1 MKKTINI
8 ILGSIIIGL
17 SYTIFFIPNNLIA
30 NGIFGLSQFSSNL
43 LELNPGIIILAINII
58 LLFFGLLILGY
69 EDCKRYFITSITI
82 PLVVFISYNYT
93 WKINLSTM
101 EPIVLVIAGS
111 YLMGY
116 GYSLIHK
123 YSSNVGGFSIIDDII
138 NNYRP
143 IKNKEFSY
151 IIETIIIIVTF
162 LTYGFESSIYTLMI
176 IIIINYMSTK
186 SKIGISTSKT
196 FYIITTHEKEI
207 KDYLIKELHHDYTEF
222 NVKGGYTNNK
232 NKIIMTVVDTKDYY
246 RVKQGIN
253 IIDDKAFIFI
263 IDNYEVI
270 NKNVTI
276 NKKLK
281 DSEK

>member
-1 MKKTINI
+1 MKKTLNVL
-8 ILGSIIIGL
+8 LGSIIIGL
-17 SYTIFFIPNNLIA
+17 SFTIFFIPNNLIA

-43 LELNPGIIILAINII
+43 LELNPGIIILTINII
-58 LLFFGLLILGY
+58 LLFFGILILGY
-69 EDCKRYFITSITI
+69 QECKKYFITSITI
-82 PLVVFISYNYT
+82 PIVVYISYNYT
-93 WKINLSTM
+93 WKINLSNT
-101 EPIVLVIAGS
+101 EPIVLVLAGA

-123 YSSNVGGFSIIDDII
+123 YSQSVGGFSIIDDLI
-138 NNYRP
+138 NKYRP

-151 IIETIIIIVTF
+151 IIEAIIVILTF
-162 LTYGFESSIYTLMI
+162 LSYGFESSIYTIMI

-196 FYIITTHEKEI
+196 FYIITTKEKEI
-207 KDYLIKELHHDYTEF
+207 KTYLIEELKHDYTEF

-253 IIDDKAFIFI
+253 IIDNKAFIFI

-270 NKNVTI
+270 NKNVSI
-276 NKKLK
+276 KKLK
-281 DSEK
+281 DSKK

>member
-1 MKKTINI
+1 MKKILNI

-30 NGIFGLSQFSSNL
+30 NGIFGLSQFASNIF
-43 LELNPGIIILAINII
+43 EINPGITILIINLI
-58 LLFFGLLILGY
+58 LLFLGILVLGY
-69 EDCKRYFITSITI
+69 ENCKRYFITSLII
-82 PLVVFISYNYT
+82 PIVIFISYNYT
-93 WKINLSTM
+93 WKINLTNM
-101 EPIVLVIAGS
+101 EPIVLVLAGS

-116 GYSLIHK
+116 GYSIIHK

-138 NNYRP
+138 NSYRP

-151 IIETIIIIVTF
+151 IIEAIITIIT
-162 LTYGFESSIYTLMI
+162 LLSYGFESSIYTLMI

-207 KDYLIKELHHDYTEF
+207 KEYLVEKLNHDYTEF

-232 NKIIMTVVDTKDYY
+232 TKIIMTVVDTKDYY

-253 IIDDKAFIFI
+253 IIDNKAFVFI

-270 NKNVTI
+270 NKDVSI
-276 NKKLK
+276 NNKLK
-281 DSEK
+281 DSKN

>member
-1 MKKTINI
+1 MKKTLNVL
-8 ILGSIIIGL
+8 LGSIIIGL
-17 SYTIFFIPNNLIA
+17 SFTIFFIPNNLIA

-43 LELNPGIIILAINII
+43 LELNPGIIILTINII
-58 LLFFGLLILGY
+58 LLFFGILILGY
-69 EDCKRYFITSITI
+69 QECKKYFITSITI
-82 PLVVFISYNYT
+82 PIVVYISYNYT
-93 WKINLSTM
+93 WKINLSNT
-101 EPIVLVIAGS
+101 EPIVLVLAGA

-123 YSSNVGGFSIIDDII
+123 YSQSVGGFSIIDDLI
-138 NNYRP
+138 NKYRP

-151 IIETIIIIVTF
+151 IIETIIVILTF
-162 LTYGFESSIYTLMI
+162 LSYGFESSIYTIMI

-196 FYIITTHEKEI
+196 FYIITTKEKEI
-207 KDYLIKELHHDYTEF
+207 KAYLIEELNHDYTEF

-253 IIDDKAFIFI
+253 IIDNKAFIFI

-270 NKNVTI
+270 NKNVSI
-276 NKKLK
+276 KKLK
-281 DSEK
+281 DSKK